1 MTEVSIPEFRTLNP
15 VVVEPEPVE
24 QGRSLVVLI
33 GINKYTHWRTL
44 NNAVQDALG
53 MQQILIDKLGFTA
66 PIAPLIDDAAT
77 QEAIEALVEEQLREL
92 LKEDDSLVLFFAGHG
107 HTRIEQES
115 ETGYIVP
122 VDARMPDGAK
132 GHWGD
137 YIRLNHWLEEV
148 AELPARHILV
158 VLDAC
163 HSGFAL
169 GNAANIYR
177 SAERFRADINRDRS
191 RKVITSAKQD
201 QLALDG
207 GPVPGHSLFTGTL
220 INGFNWGEA
229 DIDGNG
235 FITSSELGLYLQ
247 QKVGQASG
255 SAQTPEFG
263 SFHRDEQGEMVIS
276 LRNQGFDTLKARA
289 LSALQ
294 TGQFTLF
301 KELTEQ
307 AIALKPTSAE
317 ALYLEYR
324 LKLAE
329 RDFQRV
335 TEIIDALVGFDLQE
349 SLIPL
354 SNHDLSKN
362 QIRLPCWIPI
372 LSISE
377 AGFLAEVAVLTGK
390 SKEQLQAITKEQPQ
404 KIAAQAFGESQAYLI
419 EPKSFCQFSI
429 KNPTSTP
436 LHIYMVGFDEAG
448 RFQLETLWDDEEIIF
463 NGLLPGATKG
473 SYLFAPQGKPGLR
486 EICLFSSPKRLR
498 FFLFPAS
505 PDAYGAQLDIIPN
518 EDLQRIRMKVI
529 RYSLTNPLLPE
540 KTVTLTAIVRTILR

>member
-1 MTEVSIPEFRTLNP
+1 MTESTIEASTSKFRTLTP
-15 VVVEPEPVE
+15 VVIEPEPVK
-24 QGRSLVVLI
+24 QGRSVVVVI
-33 GINKYTHWRTL
+33 GIDKYTHWRTL

-53 MQQILIDKLGFTA
+53 FQQTLIEKLGFTA
-66 PIAPLIDDAAT
+66 PIAPLIDVAAT
-77 QEAIEALVEEQLREL
+77 QEAIEALVEEHLRKL
-92 LKEDDSLVLFFAGHG
+92 LKQDDSLVLFFAGHG
-107 HTRIEQES
+107 HTRIDEHS
-115 ETGYIVP
+115 KTGYVIP
-122 VDARMPDGAK
+122 ADARMPDAEEER
-132 GHWGD
+132 WGD

-148 AELPARHILV
+148 AELPAKHILV
-158 VLDAC
+158 ILDAC

-229 DIDGNG
+229 DTDGNG

-247 QKVGQASG
+247 QKVGQVSG

-263 SFHRDEQGEMVIS
+263 SFHRDEKGEMIIA
-276 LRNQGFDTLKARA
+276 LRDQSFDTLKARA

-307 AIALKPTSAE
+307 TIALNPTSAE
-317 ALYLEYR
+317 ALYLEYQLR
-324 LKLAE
+324 LAE

-335 TEIIDALVGFDLQE
+335 TQIIDVLVGFDLQE

-354 SNHDLSKN
+354 SNNDLRKI
-362 QIRLPCWIPI
+362 QIRLPCWIPV
-372 LSISE
+372 LSIPE
-377 AGFLAEVAVLTGK
+377 TGFLPEVTVLTGQ
-390 SKEQLQAITKEQPQ
+390 SKEQLLAIESQP
-404 KIAAQAFGESQAYLI
+404 FGESQAYLI
-419 EPKSFCQFSI
+419 EPKSFCQLSI
-429 KNPTSTP
+429 KNPTSSS
-436 LHIYMVGFDEAG
+436 LHIYMVGFDETG
-448 RFQLETLWDDEEIIF
+448 RFQLETLWNDEEIIF
-463 NGLLPGATKG
+463 NGLLPGETKS
-473 SYLFAPQGKPGLR
+473 SYLFAMQGKLGLR
-486 EICLFSSPKRLR
+486 EICLFSSPTRLR

-505 PDAYGAQLDIIPN
+505 PDAYGAQLDTIAE
-518 EDLQRIRMKVI
+518 EDLEKIRMKVI
-529 RYSLTNPLLPE
+529 RYSLMSKPFKE
-540 KTVTLTAIVRTILR
+540 KEVVF

>member
-1 MTEVSIPEFRTLNP
+1 MIELITESPTSESRTLNP
-15 VVVEPEPVE
+15 VVVEPELVE
-24 QGRSLVVLI
+24 QGRSLVVVI
-33 GINKYTHWRTL
+33 GIDKYTHWRTL

-53 MQQILIDKLGFTA
+53 MQQTLIDKLGFTA
-66 PIAPLIDDAAT
+66 PIAPLIDGAAT
-77 QEAIEALVEEQLREL
+77 QEAIDALVEEQLRDL
-92 LKEDDSLVLFFAGHG
+92 LKADDSLVLFFAGHG
-107 HTRIEQES
+107 HTRIEQDS
-115 ETGYIVP
+115 ETGYVIP
-122 VDARMPDGAK
+122 VNARMPNGTK
-132 GHWGD
+132 EHWGD

-158 VLDAC
+158 ILDAC

-169 GNAANIYR
+169 GSAANIYR

-247 QKVGQASG
+247 QKVGQVSG

-276 LRNQGFDTLKARA
+276 LRNQSFDTLKARA

-307 AIALKPTSAE
+307 AITLKPTSAE

-324 LKLAE
+324 LRLAE
-329 RDFQRV
+329 RNFQRV

-354 SNHDLSKN
+354 SNNDLSKI
-362 QIRLPCWIPI
+362 QLRLPCWIPI
-372 LSISE
+372 LSIPE
-377 AGFLAEVAVLTGK
+377 TGLLPEVAVLTGQRK
-390 SKEQLQAITKEQPQ
+390 DQLQAIETQPS
-404 KIAAQAFGESQAYLI
+404 GESQAYLI
-419 EPKSFCQFSI
+419 QPKSFCQLSI
-429 KNPTSTP
+429 KNSTSNP
-436 LHIYMVGFDEAG
+436 LHVYMVGFDETG

-463 NGLLPGATKG
+463 NGLMPGEMKG

-486 EICLFSSPKRLR
+486 EIRLFSSPKRLR

-505 PDAYGAQLDIIPN
+505 PDAYGAQLDTIPD
-518 EDLQRIRMKVI
+518 EDLQNIRMKVI
-529 RYSLTNPLLPE
+529 RYSLTNQLLLERSVAIPE
-540 KTVTLTAIVRTILR
+540 

>member
-1 MTEVSIPEFRTLNP
+1 MTEPSNEASTLEFRTLNP
-15 VVVEPEPVE
+15 VVIEPGPVK
-24 QGRSLVVLI
+24 QGRSLVVVI
-33 GINKYTHWRTL
+33 GIDEYTHWRTL

-53 MQQILIDKLGFTA
+53 LEQTLIDKLGFTA
-66 PIAPLIDDAAT
+66 PIAPLIDGAAT
-77 QEAIEALVEEQLREL
+77 QKAIEALVEEQLREL

-115 ETGYIVP
+115 ETGYIIP

-132 GHWGD
+132 EHWSD

-169 GNAANIYR
+169 GNAAHIYR

-191 RKVITSAKQD
+191 RKVITSAKRD

-324 LKLAE
+324 LRFKE
-329 RDFQRV
+329 GNFQRV
-335 TEIIDALVGFDLQE
+335 TEIIDALVSFDLHE

-354 SNHDLSKN
+354 SNNDLSKI
-362 QIRLPCWIPI
+362 QIRLPCWIPVF
-372 LSISE
+372 SIPE
-377 AGFLAEVAVLTGK
+377 TEFLPEVAVLTGQT
-390 SKEQLQAITKEQPQ
+390 KEQLQAIAVRP
-404 KIAAQAFGESQAYLI
+404 FGESQAYLI
-419 EPKSFCQFSI
+419 QPKSFCQLNI
-429 KNPTSTP
+429 KNPTSDP
-436 LHIYMVGFDEAG
+436 LHIYMVGFDETG
-448 RFQLETLWDDEEIIF
+448 RFQLETLWSDEETF
-463 NGLLPGATKG
+463 LNGLMPGETKSG
-473 SYLFAPQGKPGLR
+473 YLFAPQGKPGLR
-486 EICLFSSPKRLR
+486 EIRLFSSPKRLR

-505 PDAYGAQLDIIPN
+505 PDAYGAQLDTIPDEN
-518 EDLQRIRMKVI
+518 LQNIRVKII
-529 RYSLTNPLLPE
+529 RYSLTNQLLS
-540 KTVTLTAIVRTILR
+540 

>member
-1 MTEVSIPEFRTLNP
+1 MTEPSNEASTLEFRTLNP
-15 VVVEPEPVE
+15 VVIEPGPVK
-24 QGRSLVVLI
+24 QGRSLVVVS
-33 GINKYTHWRTL
+33 GIDKYAHWRTL

-53 MQQILIDKLGFTA
+53 LQQTLIDKLGFTA
-66 PIAPLIDDAAT
+66 PIAPLIDGAVT
-77 QEAIEALVEEQLREL
+77 QKAIEALVEEQLREL

-115 ETGYIVP
+115 ETGYIIP

-132 GHWGD
+132 EHWSD

-169 GNAANIYR
+169 GSAANIYR

-191 RKVITSAKQD
+191 RKVITSAKRD

-247 QKVGQASG
+247 QKVGQASK
-255 SAQTPEFG
+255 STQTPEFG
-263 SFHRDEQGEMVIS
+263 SFYRDEQGEMVIS
-276 LRNQGFDTLKARA
+276 LRNQSFDTLKARA

-307 AIALKPTSAE
+307 AIALKSTSAE

-324 LKLAE
+324 LRFKE
-329 RDFQRV
+329 GNFQRV
-335 TEIIDALVGFDLQE
+335 TEIIDALVSFDLQE
-349 SLIPL
+349 ALIPL
-354 SNHDLSKN
+354 SNNDLSKI

-372 LSISE
+372 FSIPE
-377 AGFLAEVAVLTGK
+377 TDFLPEVAVLTGQK
-390 SKEQLQAITKEQPQ
+390 KEQLQAIAVRP
-404 KIAAQAFGESQAYLI
+404 FGESQAYLI
-419 EPKSFCQFSI
+419 EPKSFCQLNI
-429 KNPTSTP
+429 KNPTSDP
-436 LHIYMVGFDEAG
+436 LHIYMVGFDETG
-448 RFQLETLWDDEEIIF
+448 RFQLETLWSDEETF
-463 NGLLPGATKG
+463 LNGLMPGETKSG
-473 SYLFAPQGKPGLR
+473 YLFAPQGKPGLR
-486 EICLFSSPKRLR
+486 EIRLFSSSKRLR

-505 PDAYGAQLDIIPN
+505 PDAYGAQLDTIPDEN
-518 EDLQRIRMKVI
+518 LQNIRVKII
-529 RYSLTNPLLPE
+529 RYSLTNQLLSE
-540 KTVTLTAIVRTILR
+540 RSRVLTE

>member
-1 MTEVSIPEFRTLNP
+1 MIELITEAPTSEFRTLNP
-15 VVVEPEPVE
+15 VAVEPKLVE
-24 QGRSLVVLI
+24 QGRSLVVVI

-53 MQQILIDKLGFTA
+53 MQQTLIDKLGFTA
-66 PIAPLIDDAAT
+66 PIAPLTDDAAT

-92 LKEDDSLVLFFAGHG
+92 LKEDDSLVLFFAEHG
-107 HTRIEQES
+107 HTRIDQDS
-115 ETGYIVP
+115 ETGYVIP
-122 VDARMPDGAK
+122 ADARMPDGAK
-132 GHWGD
+132 EHWGD

-247 QKVGQASG
+247 QKVGQASE

-276 LRNQGFDTLKARA
+276 LRNQSFDTLKARA
-289 LSALQ
+289 LAALQ
-294 TGQFTLF
+294 TGQFSLF
-301 KELTEQ
+301 KELMEQ

-324 LKLAE
+324 LRLAE

-354 SNHDLSKN
+354 SNHDLSKI
-362 QIRLPCWIPI
+362 QIRLPCWIPL
-372 LSISE
+372 LSIPE
-377 AGFLAEVAVLTGK
+377 AGFLAEVAVVTGQD
-390 SKEQLQAITKEQPQ
+390 KEQLQAI
-404 KIAAQAFGESQAYLI
+404 AAQSFGESQTYLI
-419 EPKSFCQFSI
+419 KPKSFCQLSI
-429 KNPTSTP
+429 KNPTPDP
-436 LHIYMVGFDEAG
+436 LHIYMVGFDETG

-463 NGLLPGATKG
+463 NGLMTGETKG

-486 EICLFSSPKRLR
+486 EIRLFLSPKRLR

-505 PDAYGAQLDIIPN
+505 PDAYGAQIDTILS
-518 EDLQRIRMKVI
+518 EDLQHIRMKVI
-529 RYSLTNPLLPE
+529 RYSLTNPLLPG
-540 KTVTLTAIVRTILR
+540 KAVTLTG